1 MKNRL
6 IIVSVFVLFLGIL
19 AILNLQK
26 TDSTTENV
34 FLSTTT
40 AISVETTNSTKT
52 TKTTRK
58 TSKKTTT
65 KRIKINENKITEYLY
80 QRVLEECW
88 SEKDYQ
94 AIVNIVLKESG
105 LNPNNVNKS
114 SGACGL
120 FQAHPCKKA
129 IKQYPDYMEN
139 YKSQVNWGINYIKD
153 RYKTPSNAW
162 KFWQEHKWY

>member
-6 IIVSVFVLFLGIL
+6 IIASVFVLFLGIL

-34 FLSTTT
+34 VLSTTT
-40 AISVETTNSTKT
+40 AISIETTNSTKT

-58 TSKKTTT
+58 SSKKATT
-65 KRIKINENKITEYLY
+65 KQIKITESKITEYLY
-80 QRVLEECW
+80 QRVLEEGW

-94 AIVNIVLKESG
+94 AIVNIVIKESG
-105 LNPNNVNKS
+105 LNPNSVNKS

-120 FQAHPCKKA
+120 FQAYPCKKA
-129 IKQYPDYMEN
+129 IKQYSDYMTN

>member
-6 IIVSVFVLFLGIL
+6 IIASVFALFLGIL

-52 TKTTRK
+52 TKITHK
-58 TSKKTTT
+58 SSKKTTT
-65 KRIKINENKITEYLY
+65 KRVKINESKITEYLY
-80 QRVLEECW
+80 QRVLEEGW

-120 FQAHPCKKA
+120 FQAYPCKKA
-129 IKQYPDYMEN
+129 IKQYPDYMTN
-139 YKSQVNWGINYIKD
+139 YKSQVKFGIQYIKD
-153 RYKTPSNAW
+153 RYKTPTEAW
-162 KFWQEHKWY
+162 KF